1 MADGIPI
8 SQVQIETWQEH
19 QPHISGTL
27 PSWSKTSESYGQ
39 SFPQTRRE
47 DWEGVAHGDFQKIAS
62 ALEFSPGDPLSET
75 NVCRRSHPNDRD
87 ETHKHFSTEL
97 EAPAMV
103 ESPAGS
109 SPQHS
114 DHHSSPRSRPRGVR
128 YTSSTSSPRS
138 RNDPERQDS
147 AYFSTRGPPR
157 DDFSDDDSDKREERL
172 SARERVVILRRK
184 VLKTRQIKRKNRENL
199 GQLRERTRSALD
211 KLTQKINKLVA
222 LNDYQEN
229 ISLYYEEF
237 RAASDALGPAE
248 HDYERLEDRLENEE
262 QDLEEQE
269 EHYYEFCMYF
279 DIATQGSPVE
289 QTLSPAT
296 TPYDPPKK
304 TIQALDLNR
313 NLMQE
318 YFLKI
323 DEALASRKELQNLE
337 DDYYRVSK
345 DANLR
350 RRNGFPLFATMS
362 TFLSDYPTSRAD
374 ILDNL
379 YRAEENIFDLRD
391 ECIKQGVFARDEH
404 RYEPRDALRDEL
416 QDAVEEALERSP
428 LRVAAQH
435 AKHPANIKQEIANK
449 RDYVNRW
456 LLEWVQESTVDM
468 MMLRTLI
475 YIKCPGISET
485 PHKTLVEIGDDRWT
499 EYSLNNWYTDGAGKL
514 ADRYYN
520 ESRFDAIAGDTN
532 VRTNVLDIGGTRSS
546 LFSDSL
552 RSSMHVAPN
561 YDPSIDMDLIESDP
575 TSNSTDHGGL
585 DATPTKP
592 RSGYGGN
599 TPTMLDSYDTSSQSH
614 RKCDTSPISSKA
626 LPEPIDTANQVL
638 PTARLPPII
647 CYEAHLAAPSID
659 EPDQMLSHITSI
671 NSSRRSS
678 LKSRSNSV
686 TSFAP
691 SSCSPGEPFKEIKS
705 NTSKHPLSP
714 TSLLPTLSNL
724 RMAEAPPSRSRFL
737 DAATASISR
746 SSSLNA
752 PRRPTHHLSRRSLDY
767 LTTQM
772 KLHPT
777 MRKQASFIRD

>member
-8 SQVQIETWQEH
+8 SQTQIETWQDH

-47 DWEGVAHGDFQKIAS
+47 DWEGVAPGDFHKLAS
-62 ALEFSPGDPLSET
+62 ALDFSPGDPLSET
-75 NVCRRSHPNDRD
+75 NVCQRSHPNDRY

-138 RNDPERQDS
+138 RHDPERQDS

-269 EHYYEFCMYF
+269 EHYYELCMSF
-279 DIATQGSPVE
+279 DIATQGSQVE

-304 TIQALDLNR
+304 TIQDLDLNR

-350 RRNGFPLFATMS
+350 RRNGFPLFTTMS
-362 TFLSDYPTSRAD
+362 TFLTEYPASRAE
-374 ILDNL
+374 ILENI
-379 YRAEENIFDLRD
+379 YRAEEDIFDLRD
-391 ECIKQGVFARDEH
+391 ECIKQGVFTRDEH

-416 QDAVEEALERSP
+416 LDAVDEALERSP
-428 LRVAAQH
+428 LRLAAQH
-435 AKHPANIKQEIANK
+435 IKRPEQTKEVAANK
-449 RDYVNRW
+449 RDYVNSW
-456 LLEWVQESTVDM
+456 LLAWVQDSTVDM
-468 MMLRTLI
+468 MMLRTFI
-475 YIKCPGISET
+475 YIECPGISET
-485 PHKTLVEIGDDRWT
+485 PYKTLVEIGDDRWT
-499 EYSLNNWYTDGAGKL
+499 EYSLNNWYTDSAGKFT
-514 ADRYYN
+514 DRLYN
-520 ESRFDAIAGDTN
+520 DSRFDAIAGDTN
-532 VRTNVLDIGGTRSS
+532 ELDIGSSRWSLFTDSSRSS
-546 LFSDSL
+546 L
-552 RSSMHVAPN
+552 RVAPN
-561 YDPSIDMDLIESDP
+561 HDPSIDIGLVESEVA
-575 TSNSTDHGGL
+575 SH
-585 DATPTKP
+585 ATPTDRLNVTPTRPK
-592 RSGYGGN
+592 SGDGGD
-599 TPTMLDSYDTSSQSH
+599 TPTMLDINDPTLYQTQGSPE
-614 RKCDTSPISSKA
+614 TSPVSPITLPKIIDTVVHPTIVHLPPTISYGTDP
-626 LPEPIDTANQVL
+626 PEPYNN
-638 PTARLPPII
+638 
-647 CYEAHLAAPSID
+647 
-659 EPDQMLSHITSI
+659 EPERILSPNTSI
-671 NSSRRSS
+671 TSSRRLSMASDSTSCTS
-678 LKSRSNSV
+678 L
-686 TSFAP
+686 AP
-691 SSCSPGEPFKEIKS
+691 SARSTCIPS
-705 NTSKHPLSP
+705 NITQRQTSKSP
-714 TSLLPTLSNL
+714 
-724 RMAEAPPSRSRFL
+724 MASKSPPQPIPNPEVIEIPQSGSRFL
-737 DAATASISR
+737 DAPKASLSR
-746 SSSLNA
+746 SSSLKA
-752 PRRPTHHLSRRSLDY
+752 SKRPTHHLSRRSLDY
-767 LTTQM
+767 LITQSS
-772 KLHPT
+772 LNF
-777 MRKQASFIRD
+777 ASRETASVTCE

>member
-8 SQVQIETWQEH
+8 FQTQIETWQED
-19 QPHISGTL
+19 QPQTSGNL
-27 PSWSKTSESYGQ
+27 PSRSKIPEFYGQ
-39 SFPQTRRE
+39 SFPQTRHR
-47 DWEGVAHGDFQKIAS
+47 DREGVAHTHVQKFAS
-62 ALEFSPGDPLSET
+62 DLDLSHGDPPSET
-75 NVCRRSHPNDRD
+75 NLYRRPHPN
-87 ETHKHFSTEL
+87 ECHESHKHSFTEL
-97 EAPAMV
+97 DAPGMV
-103 ESPAGS
+103 ESSPGS
-109 SPQHS
+109 SPEQS

-138 RNDPERQDS
+138 HHDPERQDS

-157 DDFSDDDSDKREERL
+157 DHFSDDDSDNREERL
-172 SARERVVILRRK
+172 SARERVVVLRRK
-184 VLKTRQIKRKNRENL
+184 VLKTRQIKRKDRENL

-222 LNDYQEN
+222 LNDYREN
-229 ISLYYEEF
+229 IGLYYEEF

-248 HDYERLEDRLENEE
+248 HEYERLENRLENEE

-269 EHYYEFCMYF
+269 EHYYELCKYF
-279 DIATQGSPVE
+279 DIVNQVSEVE

-296 TPYDPPKK
+296 TPYDPPNK
-304 TIQALDLNR
+304 TVQALDLNR

-323 DEALASRKELQNLE
+323 NEALTLRKELQNLE

-374 ILDNL
+374 ILDKL
-379 YRAEENIFDLRD
+379 YRAEESIFDLRD

-416 QDAVEEALERSP
+416 QDAVEEARERSP

-435 AKHPANIKQEIANK
+435 AKHPAHIKQEIANK
-449 RDYVNRW
+449 RDFVNRW

-485 PHKTLVEIGDDRWT
+485 PHKTLVEIGDDRWS

-532 VRTNVLDIGGTRSS
+532 VHTNVLDIGGTRSS

-561 YDPSIDMDLIESDP
+561 YDPSIDMDLVESDP

-592 RSGYGGN
+592 RSGDGGN
-599 TPTMLDSYDTSSQSH
+599 TPTMLAFYDTSSQSQG
-614 RKCDTSPISSKA
+614 KCDTSPISSNT
-626 LPEPIDTANQVL
+626 LPEPIDTANQSL

-647 CYEAHLAAPSID
+647 CYEAHPTAPSID
-659 EPDQMLSHITSI
+659 EPDRILSHITSI
-671 NSSRRSS
+671 SSSRRPS
-678 LKSRSNSV
+678 LKSRTSSV
-686 TSFAP
+686 TSLAP
-691 SSCSPGEPFKEIKS
+691 SSRSPGESFNGIKP

-724 RMAEAPPSRSRFL
+724 KMAEAPPSRSRFL
-737 DAATASISR
+737 DAPTASISR
-746 SSSLNA
+746 SSSLKA

-777 MRKQASFIRD
+777 MRKGASFTRD